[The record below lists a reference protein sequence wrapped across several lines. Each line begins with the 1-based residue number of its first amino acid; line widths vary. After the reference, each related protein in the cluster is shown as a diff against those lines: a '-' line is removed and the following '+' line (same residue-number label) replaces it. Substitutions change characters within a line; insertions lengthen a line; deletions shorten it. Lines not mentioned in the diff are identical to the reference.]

1 MTAKSRILDDRKKLV
16 IETIRMRLTEK
27 QSLAYLKEMGFEISP
42 KTYYNDKR
50 KVESLKLKRLFHIAE
65 IGFEDQHLERIDIY
79 EMGFKMMWE
88 NVLLEEDPYKCN
100 QMIKDILL
108 LQPYLSSYYEA
119 TKLIIDK
126 QQPKYQKFLDKQLEQ
141 QQEQRWQLQENE
153 EEENN
158 GDSYSK
164 DQQQDSTKAIPTK
177 KEFRKIDGRSS
188 TIQRTESTTDDDDK
202 NRKF

>member
-164 DQQQDSTKAIPTK
+164 YQQQDSTKAIPTK